1 MKTQRIIA
9 ISCIVLGI
17 AFIAFGIVLANHNP
31 IPPTRTEFAEM
42 VSQTD
47 TTAVFITEDGN
58 LFIADVG
65 ELLELHTNYIL
76 VFDTNK
82 TTDRTD
88 DEILS
93 VSKLVK

>member
-1 MKTQRIIA
+1 
-9 ISCIVLGI
+9 
-17 AFIAFGIVLANHNP
+17 
-31 IPPTRTEFAEM
+31 M

-82 TTDRTD
+82 TADRTD
-88 DEILS
+88 DVILS

>member
-1 MKTQRIIA
+1 MKIIKENLP
-9 ISCIVLGI
+9 IVMILMLGLFMI
-17 AFIAFGIVLANHNP
+17 IFGIWFIDP

-42 VSQTD
+42 ISQTD
-47 TTAVFITEDGN
+47 TTAVFATEDGH
-58 LFIADVG
+58 LFSVDVG

-93 VSKLVK
+93 ISKLIK